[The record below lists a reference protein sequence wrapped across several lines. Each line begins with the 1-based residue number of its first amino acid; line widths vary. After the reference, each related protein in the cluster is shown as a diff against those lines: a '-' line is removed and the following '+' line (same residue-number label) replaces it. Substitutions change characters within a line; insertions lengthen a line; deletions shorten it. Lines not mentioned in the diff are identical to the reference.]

1 MGSTSAQKEIAKT
14 EVQTCKW
21 KERCLQRKGQ
31 RQASRGCASI
41 WATTLACY
49 FSFGPA
55 MDESQHHAYA
65 LTVPAPAAASGE
77 SNSDKERDKQ
87 FRSLVA
93 ALKKHTEEL
102 PDDVQQ
108 VMKEMHVRSGQE
120 ETKLLHSA
128 VSQHGRAKKEVQEA
142 QSARFQMHTAWRNF
156 LSQSAQQWQ
165 KYAAQF
171 MEQEKLLTER
181 FQAAK
186 ENLTAAKE
194 NLCSCKVAA
203 GLDEKED
210 HAMQSDSQELVNKD
224 SQTAAGKRIAASF
237 TSLSTSL
244 QALHSQAGQ
253 AVQQEE
259 EDQLRKR
266 QRIASPSEPAAA
278 EPGASKLSFGGAE

>member
-1 MGSTSAQKEIAKT
+1 MNPNITPT
-14 EVQTCKW
+14 
-21 KERCLQRKGQ
+21 L
-31 RQASRGCASI
+31 SR
-41 WATTLACY
+41 
-49 FSFGPA
+49 
-55 MDESQHHAYA
+55 
-65 LTVPAPAAASGE
+65 PAPAAASGE
-77 SNSDKERDKQ
+77 SNSDKEKDKQ

-93 ALKKHTEEL
+93 ALKKLTEEL
-102 PDDVQQ
+102 PDNVQQ

-142 QSARFQMHTAWRNF
+142 QSARFQMHTAWRNC

-181 FQAAK
+181 LQAAK

-210 HAMQSDSQELVNKD
+210 HAMQSDSEELVNKD
-224 SQTAAGKRIAASF
+224 SQTAAGKRIAESF

-244 QALHSQAGQ
+244 QALHSQAEQ

-259 EDQLRKR
+259 EDQLKKR

-278 EPGASKLSFGGAE
+278 EPGASKLSFGGPSKYRQVYCSLAPQ